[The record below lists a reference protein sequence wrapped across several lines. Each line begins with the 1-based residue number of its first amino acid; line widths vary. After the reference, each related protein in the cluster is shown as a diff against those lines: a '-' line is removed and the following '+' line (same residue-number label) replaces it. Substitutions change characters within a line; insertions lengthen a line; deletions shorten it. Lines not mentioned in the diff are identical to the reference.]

1 MVRLGKPARR
11 VRQEAIA
18 SDERYDTYASQLG
31 PDMLTVTDESPFFL
45 NSHQA
50 FNPNNVVSSGSEELY
65 GNEPRNRVDSENEDL
80 RGVIDDLTIENKR
93 LKQLLKSCRPRLEPA
108 PDARDKLFELRVHG
122 LPTDKKRELEQLLRS
137 FTTTASLQ
145 TDSIP
150 SSSATYGSA
159 QMQSSDLSMGSNPQ
173 AQAKNSNTDSGYA
186 SNSASGLNPVPISNA
201 NAWKPQF
208 PISKSSRNQN
218 IQSYLHDIPDSLLPR
233 QPPYMTDRAK
243 MALVVRRLE
252 QLFTGNKAGPGDHMQ
267 PTQQQEVSNSAARAD
282 ASASNQPRRLEGS
295 REAHMLPLDSKV
307 NLDALHHDQSAHD
320 RVAKLKR
327 NASSAGNS
335 EVVSDPFSRPSSPDQ
350 RPTRPLDLDI
360 HRAQV
365 AAENMEYL
373 RHLGL
378 TMPQDSASGESKEP
392 TWIYLNLLISMA
404 QLHTFNV
411 TPNFIRRAIRKM
423 STRLEL
429 SADGHKIRWKGGTE
443 GTTFSREEERAID
456 TTNDSMHDA
465 AEKVR
470 HRRSKRSK
478 TTSSSNNVSEKPSSE
493 AQTSSGPT
501 QHVSTGATSTLPPPT
516 KRASAF
522 DYQPLFYRGNRLAGY
537 GIYLDSTSPSGSGG
551 SSSAAHALSKR
562 NLNPDGQDDGIIT
575 FFSSPYFCSD
585 SSAETAPINWR
596 PVRPVFP
603 GHALGFEKEELE
615 ESPLRHHDA
624 CYFTPQFAAPPYVP
638 LENDPL
644 IAFQPT
650 QLTSA
655 GKSETQ
661 PMELPA
667 SGLGGVSPE
676 DNFAL
681 DVRVGRVR
689 QQEYLSA
696 ERIPFTGKRKR
707 KCYAYCIL
715 GCKKLPLQASKLPPP
730 SYLFFPNSSSS
741 DSRPSFVDS
750 ESDTSAVSSGDDIF
764 PPPAAFLNHWMSGG
778 TSDEEVDR
786 DDGSSLGMLAKARGA
801 GTDMAVVERPG
812 FRITNLDNTVKV
824 GASVAATVGASRSS
838 SWSNA
843 AVGRKD
849 DSDDDEAE
857 EGDGQNG
864 HSSDDEDEDDDES
877 TDEEGASGS

>member
-1 MVRLGKPARR
+1 MGHRRTHPAESNSLPLLKKQKLVNPPDRRSDDIDAAKVGSLSQQESPGSGSAISPSKWFDSANQHVESGKRPSP
-11 VRQEAIA
+11 QT
-18 SDERYDTYASQLG
+18 S
-31 PDMLTVTDESPFFL
+31 DESPFFL

-50 FNPNNVVSSGSEELY
+50 FNANNLVSSGSEELY

-93 LKQLLKSCRPRLEPA
+93 LKHLLKSYRPRLEPA
-108 PDARDKLFELRVHG
+108 PDPRDKLFELRVHG

-137 FTTTASLQ
+137 FTTSASLQ
-145 TDSIP
+145 TDSLP

-159 QMQSSDLSMGSNPQ
+159 QMQSSDLSSASNQP
-173 AQAKNSNTDSGYA
+173 APVKNSNTDSGYV
-186 SNSASGLNPVPISNA
+186 SNSNSGLNTAPVSNT
-201 NAWKPQF
+201 NAWKPEF
-208 PISKSSRNQN
+208 PISKRSRNQN

-233 QPPYMTDRAK
+233 QPPYMTERAK

-282 ASASNQPRRLEGS
+282 ASASNKPRRLEGT

-307 NLDALHHDQSAHD
+307 NLDAIHHEPSAQD
-320 RVAKLKR
+320 RVARLRR
-327 NASSAGNS
+327 NGPGAGTS
-335 EVVSDPFSRPSSPDQ
+335 DIVADPFSRPGSPDQ

-378 TMPQDSASGESKEP
+378 TMPQSNATEESKDS

-404 QLHTFNV
+404 QLHTINV
-411 TPNFIRRAIRKM
+411 TPNFIRRAVRKM

-429 SADGHKIRWKGGTE
+429 SADGHKIRWKGGVE

-478 TTSSSNNVSEKPSSE
+478 TTSSSNNISEKPSSE

-501 QHVSTGATSTLPPPT
+501 QHVSTGATSTIPTQT

-522 DYQPLFYRGNRLAGY
+522 DYQPLFYRGNRFAAY
-537 GIYLDSTSPSGSGG
+537 GFHLDSTSPSGSGG
-551 SSSAAHALSKR
+551 SGSATNALSTQ
-562 NLNPDGQDDGIIT
+562 NLNPDRQEDGVIT
-575 FFSSPYFCSD
+575 FFSTPYFCSD
-585 SSAETAPINWR
+585 SSAETAPVNWR

-603 GHALGFEKEELE
+603 GLALGFQKEQLE

-638 LENDPL
+638 VEDEPL
-644 IAFQPT
+644 IAFQPS

-655 GKSETQ
+655 GKYETQ

-681 DVRVGRVR
+681 DVKVGRVR
-689 QQEYLSA
+689 QQEYLST
-696 ERIPFTGKRKR
+696 ERIPFTGNRKR
-707 KCYAYCIL
+707 KCYSYRL
-715 GCKKLPLQASKLPPP
+715 LDCKTLRLQASKLPPP

-750 ESDTSAVSSGDDIF
+750 ESDTSAVSSGEDIF
-764 PPPAAFLNHWMSGG
+764 PAPAAFLNHWLSGG
-778 TSDEEVDR
+778 TSDDEVDR
-786 DDGSSLGMLAKARGA
+786 DDGSSLGMLAMTRGA
-801 GTDMAVVERPG
+801 GTDRAAVERPG
-812 FRITNLDNTVKV
+812 FRMTNLDNP
-824 GASVAATVGASRSS
+824 
-838 SWSNA
+838 
-843 AVGRKD
+843 
-849 DSDDDEAE
+849 
-857 EGDGQNG
+857 
-864 HSSDDEDEDDDES
+864 
-877 TDEEGASGS
+877 